1 MTKNRIDA
9 RFEELAAAERA
20 AFVPFFTAGDPDA
33 DTTVRLLRGSVDAGA
48 DVIELGFPFSD
59 PIADGP
65 TIQDSYHR
73 VLERGQTVQDVFDIV
88 SEARKGCDLPIV
100 AMASYSI
107 VFRIGFDRFVER
119 CLEAGID
126 GATVP
131 DLPVDEAAGM
141 IDQAAGAGFR
151 LICFCAPSTT
161 PERKELVVNHAHG
174 FIYYMAVR
182 GITGERDSLP
192 TDLFGHI
199 EELRAL
205 TDTPVA
211 VGFGISQPEHA
222 RTVGRVAD
230 GVIVG
235 SAIVKRMAAAVAER
249 SDAAEAALEFI
260 RTMAAATREAR
271 TA

>member
-1 MTKNRIDA
+1 MKNNRIDA
-9 RFEELAAAERA
+9 RFEQLAAADRA
-20 AFVPFFTAGDPDA
+20 GFIPFFTAGDPDP
-33 DTTVRLLRGSVDAGA
+33 DCTIRLLRGCEEAGA

-73 VLERGQTVQDVFDIV
+73 VLSRAQSVEDIFGMV
-88 SEARKGCDLPIV
+88 RQAREGCDLPIV

-107 VFRIGFDRFVER
+107 VFRIGLERFVER
-119 CLEAGID
+119 CLAAGID
-126 GATVP
+126 GATIP

-141 IDQAAGAGFR
+141 IEDAARSGFR

-161 PERKELVVNHAHG
+161 PERQSLVVRHAHG

-192 TDLFGHI
+192 TDLFEHL
-199 EELRAL
+199 EQLRAL
-205 TDTPVA
+205 TRTPVA
-211 VGFGISQPEHA
+211 VGFGISQPGQA
-222 RTVGRVAD
+222 RVVGRVAD

-235 SAIVKRMAAAVAER
+235 SAIVKRMAAAAAEG
-249 SDAAEAALEFI
+249 SDAAEAALGFI
-260 RTMAAATREAR
+260 REMSEATRGAR
-271 TA
+271 LD